1 MTKDIKVFTTP
12 TCVYCSMVKRYLN
25 QNDIEFE
32 NIDLTKQPKWINR
45 MVAKS
50 GQMGVPQ
57 LWIDDKVIVGFNVP
71 AINQVLGL

>member
-1 MTKDIKVFTTP
+1 MKKDVKVFSTQ
-12 TCVYCSMVKRYLN
+12 TCPYCVMVKNYLKSKN
-25 QNDIEFE
+25 VEFE
-32 NIDLTKQPKWINR
+32 NIDLNKRQKWVPK

-71 AINQVLGL
+71 AINQALGL